1 MKYLTL
7 LILLASFNSF
17 SQEQEGDLAIP
28 VSDLEIQKQEE
39 ELPPTI
45 DEVEVR
51 QKDQKKIDQRGKRS
65 HGVQDKEE
73 NDRRKY

>member
-7 LILLASFNSF
+7 LFLLCSLSAFA
-17 SQEQEGDLAIP
+17 QEKEGDLAIP

-51 QKDQKKIDQRGKRS
+51 QVRKTKVEPKEK
-65 HGVQDKEE
+65 VQNLKH
-73 NDRRKY
+73 RK